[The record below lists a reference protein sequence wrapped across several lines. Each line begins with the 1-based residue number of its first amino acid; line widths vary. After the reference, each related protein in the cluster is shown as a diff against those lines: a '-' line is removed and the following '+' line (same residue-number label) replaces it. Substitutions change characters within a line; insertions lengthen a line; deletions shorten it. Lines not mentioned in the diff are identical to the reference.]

1 MKATSRM
8 RVADYLN
15 EQHVAFDTL
24 VHAPA
29 FTASKRAR
37 VLHVPG
43 RQVAKSVLLAGPT
56 GFVLAVLAATHHVD
70 LGAVAIQLGF
80 PVRLANHLEIADLF
94 RDCEWGVLTPFGTLY
109 GVTTIVDEALN
120 PEAHIVFEA
129 HLHAMTISMHYRDF
143 ERLEKP
149 RRFRFAFQ
157 PAAKPRSA

>member
-1 MKATSRM
+1 M
-8 RVADYLN
+8 RVADFLS
-15 EQHVAFDTL
+15 EQHIPFETL

-29 FTASKRAR
+29 FTAQKRAKY
-37 VLHVPG
+37 LHVPG

-56 GFVLAVLAATHHVD
+56 GFVLAVLPATHHID
-70 LGAVAIQLGF
+70 LGAVAACLGF

-109 GVTTIVDEALN
+109 GLTTIVDESLDSN
-120 PEAHIVFEA
+120 SHIIFEA

-149 RRFRFAFQ
+149 RRFPFALR
-157 PAAKPRSA
+157 PAKKA